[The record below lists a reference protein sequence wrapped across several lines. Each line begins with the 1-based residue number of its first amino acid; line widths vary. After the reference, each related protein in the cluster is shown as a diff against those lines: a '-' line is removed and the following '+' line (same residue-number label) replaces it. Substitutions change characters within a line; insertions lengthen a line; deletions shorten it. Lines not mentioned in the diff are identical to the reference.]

1 VYVRCTF
8 FFVFLALICVA
19 DHIRLTLFPC
29 LMLRSL
35 LRIEQGQG
43 GRGGG
48 VMVIRKIAFKAKNL
62 FVILPSYQSS
72 LPPSPSP
79 SLRATLCPPPPPPKN
94 FMSGNSNEIN
104 CAINCA
110 V

>member
-1 VYVRCTF
+1 
-8 FFVFLALICVA
+8 
-19 DHIRLTLFPC
+19 
-29 LMLRSL
+29 MLRSL

-48 VMVIRKIAFKAKNL
+48 VMVIWKIAFKAKKP
-62 FVILPSYQSS
+62 VCHITKLPIQSS
-72 LPPSPSP
+72 PF
-79 SLRATLCPPPPPPKN
+79 SLSLSESNPLPPPKN